1 MCIRDRY
8 NTSVYFRLMVR
19 PKVLGCNREAVD
31 DVLQGFL
38 RVGETCAV
46 VTKQQPSD
54 ELLGGFRES
63 E

>member
-1 MCIRDRY
+1 
-8 NTSVYFRLMVR
+8 MVR
-19 PKVLGCNREAVD
+19 PKFFAVVD
-31 DVLQGFL
+31 LLQGFL